1 MSEVSATEL
10 ATRIAIDATE
20 LEHRLQAAR
29 DALEQ
34 TDARIKEAFF
44 AGWLGGKSAHWV
56 YKGQADRAY
65 EKFLS
70 ESAGDCDEAVAVGPN
85 ATGANALIVPDTDT

>member
-20 LEHRLQAAR
+20 LEHRLQATR

-34 TDARIKEAFF
+34 KQARINKLEFLLTYARTCDKQ
-44 AGWLGGKSAHWV
+44 AGDIAWNQQ
-56 YKGQADRAY
+56 Y
-65 EKFLS
+65 
-70 ESAGDCDEAVAVGPN
+70 AGDCDEAVAVGPN
-85 ATGANALIVPDTDT
+85 ATGANALIVEDSND